1 MESIQ
6 SKGIVLSPL
15 ELFFF
20 FFLKRNNMLHVK
32 ENMCLLSLPLKGKPG
47 STWQHYSFDLMIES
61 EML

>member
-15 ELFFF
+15 ELFKKKK
-20 FFLKRNNMLHVK
+20 KRNNMLHVK

-47 STWQHYSFDLMIES
+47 STWQHYGFRFDD
-61 EML
+61 